1 MNEHIGISRGGKN
14 TKIHASVDALGYPL
28 HVMLSGG
35 NVHDSAIATERLEYT
50 PVNKSI
56 IMADKAYRGKNIR
69 IKIEDIGC
77 THCIPSQ
84 SNDKVHREIDWW
96 QYKERSNVECFFQR
110 LKQYR
115 RIATRYEKL
124 AVRFLAFVHL
134 WCALIWLK

>member
-35 NVHDSAIATERLEYT
+35 NVHDSAIATELLEYT

-84 SNDKVHREIDWW
+84 SNDKVHLHQESVWE
-96 QYKERSNVECFFQR
+96 QE
-110 LKQYR
+110 
-115 RIATRYEKL
+115 
-124 AVRFLAFVHL
+124 
-134 WCALIWLK
+134 

>member
-1 MNEHIGISRGGKN
+1 MSI
-14 TKIHASVDALGYPL
+14 LGAAVVGRIQRY
-28 HVMLSGG
+28 ML
-35 NVHDSAIATERLEYT
+35 
-50 PVNKSI
+50 P
-56 IMADKAYRGKNIR
+56 
-69 IKIEDIGC
+69 
-77 THCIPSQ
+77 CIPSQ

-134 WCALIWLK
+134 GCALIWLK